1 MKDSAYTQL
10 GKSLS
15 KGYNLWEV
23 REAGERNS
31 EKSLGNI
38 QPPERSGI
46 GKCACLVS
54 GNILS
59 MVLEKKL
66 NPSLS

>member
-1 MKDSAYTQL
+1 MYAQL

-31 EKSLGNI
+31 KKSLGNI
-38 QPPERSGI
+38 QPLKDQVWEN
-46 GKCACLVS
+46 ACVREYAINGL
-54 GNILS
+54 G
-59 MVLEKKL
+59 EKTE
-66 NPSLS
+66 P